1 MDKSNCTK
9 SQFNNLTFCAI
20 GFLVGNLGSFKIF
33 YWNIFQKKL
42 CNFQCQI
49 GRTWIDGP
57 PNCFAVLLYDWT
69 SARRRDADSP
79 AYATHRCFL
88 GSIWLQWI
96 LTVPN
101 DHGNWENQYEIC
113 LTWFHWA
120 NFEICLSQDFKRVL
134 KKYLMPRS
142 RMTFDPIFG
151 IFGIFYDLC
160 YPLFD
165 QKVPICR

>member
-1 MDKSNCTK
+1 MSVSEQGMFVFEQNRICHYIWPL
-9 SQFNNLTFCAI
+9 S
-20 GFLVGNLGSFKIF
+20 S
-33 YWNIFQKKL
+33 
-42 CNFQCQI
+42 
-49 GRTWIDGP
+49 
-57 PNCFAVLLYDWT
+57 
-69 SARRRDADSP
+69 
-79 AYATHRCFL
+79 HRCFL

-101 DHGNWENQYEIC
+101 DHGNWENQYEIR

-165 QKVPICR
+165 QKVPIYGWNIVSKLHFFDVLRKMQKTGG